1 MGVKENIAE
10 LTSYVSGAPVANRS
24 KINHIV
30 SLYEAKKTTF
40 NSALSKTLLLAS
52 TNENAIQ
59 SGRAE
64 KAYSKIVAKFGKAP
78 DISKSEK

>member
-1 MGVKENIAE
+1 MPIIGYYRKGMGVKENIAE
-10 LTSYVSGAPVANRS
+10 LKSYVSGAPVANRS

-52 TNENAIQ
+52 TE
-59 SGRAE
+59 
-64 KAYSKIVAKFGKAP
+64 
-78 DISKSEK
+78 